1 MSIQALKRWRI
12 TLEALRMVCSCF
24 LGIRLLLVLIFRSV
38 DTLVILLAT
47 ASAVLLCTLFL
58 LAIKDAV
65 KDRTYSQRKWYYE
78 D

>member
-12 TLEALRMVCSCF
+12 TLEALRMVCTA
-24 LGIRLLLVLIFRSV
+24 LLTVSLLILIVFR
-38 DTLVILLAT
+38 TLDILIVTLFIACAVI
-47 ASAVLLCTLFL
+47 LCTLFL

-65 KDRTYSQRKWYYE
+65 KNRTYSQRKWYYE